1 MAARGCPRD
10 SIRLDGEAQGLLW
23 MRVQRYARSDS
34 KSHTPFTTEL
44 ETTRAPARDE
54 RSETPEAIRELHLQS
69 SDRFVPA
76 NGAIHPHPC
85 AGINR
90 HTVGNERV
98 LQERSSEPPD
108 LESCGGGREA
118 VVEA

>member
-1 MAARGCPRD
+1 MRPSLTAPRTD
-10 SIRLDGEAQGLLW
+10 PYVRHYRIRLIPRMCG
-23 MRVQRYARSDS
+23 V
-34 KSHTPFTTEL
+34 KSHVGIRVHQPGAWKVFGAEPA
-44 ETTRAPARDE
+44 ESFGGDPARLAAPGE
-54 RSETPEAIRELHLQS
+54 RMLR
-69 SDRFVPA
+69 
-76 NGAIHPHPC
+76 NGAIAGYPC

>member
-1 MAARGCPRD
+1 MMLRGSRGGAEGYSPGA
-10 SIRLDGEAQGLLW
+10 SPGALPPLI
-23 MRVQRYARSDS
+23 
-34 KSHTPFTTEL
+34 F
-44 ETTRAPARDE
+44 
-54 RSETPEAIRELHLQS
+54 LQNG
-69 SDRFVPA
+69 
-76 NGAIHPHPC
+76 NGAIAENGNGAIAENENGAIAGYPS

-90 HTVGNERV
+90 HAVGNERV

>member
-1 MAARGCPRD
+1 MQDPWVG
-10 SIRLDGEAQGLLW
+10 Q
-23 MRVQRYARSDS
+23 
-34 KSHTPFTTEL
+34 
-44 ETTRAPARDE
+44 PARE
-54 RSETPEAIRELHLQS
+54 QS
-69 SDRFVPA
+69 RQPRFVKPA
-76 NGAIHPHPC
+76 PLTPAAWGNGAIAGGNGAIAGYPS

-90 HTVGNERV
+90 HAVGNERV